1 MFDHKVIPDA
11 KVMLLAA
18 VLASGILVTPPGAQS
33 AARVEKPS
41 VAAAPTRYQA
51 NRFSRRAGL
60 YYGLVWG
67 VDSLGL
73 KAVESGEI
81 IRFTYRVL
89 DAEIGRASCR
99 ERAVRGG

>member
-1 MFDHKVIPDA
+1 MFNHKVIPDA

-41 VAAAPTRYQA
+41 VAAAPTRYQSIRLS
-51 NRFSRRAGL
+51 NRAGC
-60 YYGLVWG
+60 YYGPVRG
-67 VDSLGL
+67 VDSLRVR
-73 KAVESGEI
+73 AVESGEV

-89 DAEIGRASCR
+89 DRNKVKAPNPKKSEPF
-99 ERAVRGG
+99 